1 MTKLLRR
8 KELQTLLQQA
18 EDEKFKLK
26 RELTAADL
34 TLLGIGATVGVGI
47 FLLPGLMAAKVAGPA
62 IVVSFLLS
70 AIACIFAGL
79 CYAEFASLAPV
90 SGSAYTYSYV
100 ALGEIFAWIIGWD
113 LLLEFGVSMS
123 AVAVGWSGYVTNLLS
138 DLGIHLPKIL
148 TNDIAHGGIINLPA
162 IFIIAL
168 LGWIL
173 TRGIRESSNFSN
185 IMVFIKL
192 AVIILFIV
200 LAAPHIKPQN
210 WTPFAPYGWKNVIT
224 AAGLVFFAYGGFD
237 AVSTASEETKN
248 PQRNIPI
255 GLVAS
260 LTIVA
265 TLYAIVCLVLTGVV
279 NYKKL
284 DNSAP
289 VAYVLSLIGVKWGS
303 VLVAIGAVVGI
314 TTVMMVMLL
323 GTTRILFSLSRDGL
337 LPPVFSK
344 VHKTRRTPYVAT
356 IAVTIIGILLS
367 GFLPIMTLAELC
379 NIGALFAFMLTSI
392 SVLVLRIK
400 RPDIKRPFKVPAVY
414 VIAPLAALISFG
426 LIVSLPKI
434 AIIRFIVWLAIGLII
449 YFSYGIK
456 HSVVQNSRNNS

>member
-1 MTKLLRR
+1 M
-8 KELQTLLQQA
+8 
-18 EDEKFKLK
+18 
-26 RELTAADL
+26 
-34 TLLGIGATVGVGI
+34 
-47 FLLPGLMAAKVAGPA
+47 
-62 IVVSFLLS
+62 LS

-224 AAGLVFFAYGGFD
+224 AAGLVFLHMVVLMLSLLPRKKPKSA
-237 AVSTASEETKN
+237 EEH
-248 PQRNIPI
+248 
-255 GLVAS
+255 S
-260 LTIVA
+260 
-265 TLYAIVCLVLTGVV
+265 YWSCSFF
-279 NYKKL
+279 
-284 DNSAP
+284 DNSC
-289 VAYVLSLIGVKWGS
+289 Y
-303 VLVAIGAVVGI
+303 
-314 TTVMMVMLL
+314 
-323 GTTRILFSLSRDGL
+323 
-337 LPPVFSK
+337 
-344 VHKTRRTPYVAT
+344 
-356 IAVTIIGILLS
+356 
-367 GFLPIMTLAELC
+367 
-379 NIGALFAFMLTSI
+379 
-392 SVLVLRIK
+392 
-400 RPDIKRPFKVPAVY
+400 
-414 VIAPLAALISFG
+414 
-426 LIVSLPKI
+426 
-434 AIIRFIVWLAIGLII
+434 FICYCMSCTYWCCKL
-449 YFSYGIK
+449 
-456 HSVVQNSRNNS
+456 